1 MKTGSKGINLIKEF
15 EGCRLAAY
23 KCPAGVW
30 TIGYGHTGS
39 DVFSGLSITHE
50 RAEEL
55 LKKDL
60 EKYEEYVEKYVSF
73 PMNQN
78 QFDALVSFTYNC
90 GAGNLQQLV
99 KGRDADTVAEKLRLY
114 NKANGKTLAGLV
126 RRREAERELFLQSDG
141 ETDKTPAPVNV
152 DRPTVRRG
160 DRDAVRELQEAL
172 VEKGY
177 SCGAA
182 GADGIFGSGTENAVK
197 AFQRRNG
204 LSVDGIVGKNTW
216 GKLLG

>member
-15 EGCRLAAY
+15 EGCRLVAY

-60 EKYEEYVEKYVSF
+60 EKYEGYVEKYVPF
-73 PMNQN
+73 PLNQN

-99 KGRDADTVAEKLRLY
+99 NGRDAATVAEKMLLY
-114 NKANGKTLAGLV
+114 NKAGGKTLAGLV

-141 ETDKTPAPVNV
+141 ETEKTPAPVNV
-152 DRPTVRRG
+152 ERSRRDPGTPGKTDRERIFLRGSRSRRDLRSR
-160 DRDAVRELQEAL
+160 DRKCGQSIP
-172 VEKGY
+172 EKERAERRRDRRKEY
-177 SCGAA
+177 MEKAA
-182 GADGIFGSGTENAVK
+182 GI
-197 AFQRRNG
+197 RR
-204 LSVDGIVGKNTW
+204 TR
-216 GKLLG
+216 